1 MHKLPG
7 LIVASAIV
15 LAGCTVSSDLPT
27 DQRLGFIAI
36 DQYGV
41 GDTATMDV
49 QGSFFQPSATIQP
62 NIPNSAAVGDT
73 CGAYDYDGPPGDTQP
88 IKVDNLNAGDSIV
101 ITTDKA
107 TGKLVPVF
115 NVAGSVDY
123 VLQGGRLP
131 FTPGSDVTITV
142 PGDSGGFPARTQT
155 VKTLVTPSFT
165 PIQRHPD
172 GSKDLDLH
180 WSPAGPTYGALQL
193 EFLYSNNANPVPN
206 RYMICALRDD
216 GSYSIPSYIIAGEW
230 NVSPYDAQS
239 ASAIRTNTTIDQQSN
254 VLFDVIVRLQVPT
267 VPLAAPA
274 PDEDVRA
281 AGLN

>member
-1 MHKLPG
+1 MHKFPG

-15 LAGCTVSSDLPT
+15 LAGCNISSDLPT
-27 DQRLGFIAI
+27 DQRLGFVTIS
-36 DQYGV
+36 QYGV
-41 GDTATMDV
+41 GDTATIDV

-62 NIPNSAAVGDT
+62 SIPNTASVGDT
-73 CGAYDYDGPPGDTQP
+73 CTTYDYDGPPGDVQP

-131 FTPGSDVTITV
+131 FTPGSDVTVTV

-155 VKTLVTPSFT
+155 VKTLVAPSFT
-165 PIQRHPD
+165 PIERDPD
-172 GSKDLDLH
+172 EGLDMH

-206 RYMICALRDD
+206 RYMLCSLRDD
-216 GSYSIPSYIIAGEW
+216 GSYSIPSYIVAGEW
-230 NVSPYDAQS
+230 NVSPADAQS
-239 ASAIRTNTTIDQQSN
+239 ASAIRWNTTLDQQSN
-254 VLFDVIVRLQVPT
+254 VLFDVIVQLHVPD
-267 VPLAAPA
+267 VPLSAPA
-274 PDEDVRA
+274 PDEDVRV
-281 AGLN
+281 AGLD

>member
-27 DQRLGFIAI
+27 DQRLGFITI
-36 DQYGV
+36 SQFGV
-41 GDTATMDV
+41 GDTATIDV

-62 NIPNSAAVGDT
+62 SIPNTASVGDT
-73 CGAYDYDGPPGDTQP
+73 CTAFDYEGPPGDVQP
-88 IKVDNLNAGDSIV
+88 IKLDNLNAGDSIV

-123 VLQGGRLP
+123 VLQGGRIP
-131 FTPGSDVTITV
+131 FTPGSDVTVTI
-142 PGDSGGFPARTQT
+142 PGDSGGFPARTQK
-155 VKTLVTPSFT
+155 VKTLATPAFT
-165 PIQRHPD
+165 PVERHPD
-172 GSKDLDLH
+172 ESLDLH

-193 EFLYSNNANPVPN
+193 EFLYSNNANPVAN
-206 RYMICALRDD
+206 RYMFCSLRDD
-216 GSYSIPSYIIAGEW
+216 GSYSIPSYIVAGEW
-230 NVSPYDAQS
+230 KSSPDAAQS
-239 ASAIRTNTTIDQQSN
+239 ASAIRWNTTLDQQQN
-254 VLFDVIVRLQVPT
+254 VLLDVIVQLQVPT
-267 VPLAAPA
+267 VPLTAPV
-274 PDEDVRA
+274 PDGDVRA